1 MKLKLAVCDVEDC
14 AEAAAYSVL
23 ILEGEFDGLDFDA
36 CSVEHLEAYLH
47 ELAKAPSE
55 QEEK

>member
-1 MKLKLAVCDVEDC
+1 MKLKLTVCDVEDC

-36 CSVEHLEAYLH
+36 CSVEHLEAYWP
-47 ELAKAPSE
+47 APL
-55 QEEK
+55 KR